1 LVKAGGTVIEEH
13 NTFVIIFMPQFA
25 GNIITLIAIKLYKSI
40 VL

>member
-1 LVKAGGTVIEEH
+1 
-13 NTFVIIFMPQFA
+13 MPQFA